1 MRPFGLAIV
10 GSTVLMLVPLGAA
23 QEKRATMILRNAQV
37 ITLDPMRPRAE
48 AVAVRDGRITAIGD
62 DAEVM
67 LMRGETTQV
76 MDLQGRVL
84 MPSLKD
90 HHLHVVN
97 IGFAALNRERRGA
110 LSLDLSGAQSEADVA
125 ALVAARA
132 AQQPKGTWVVG
143 TGWNQIAFGTQKLP
157 THHALTKAAP
167 EHPVFLVRVDAHSAW
182 VNQAALDAAGIRKDT
197 ADPHGG
203 QILRLEDGSPAGV
216 VLERAAEPFLAK
228 IPQPSDE
235 DITEAFRI
243 GVRVLA
249 AQGLTEVYDAGF
261 LPFPSIVAM
270 NVPLERYYDL
280 LRKLDAAEPLPL
292 RVNLMV
298 PLPTSL
304 GEAVLRE
311 PGAFRP
317 SLRLRVTHIKLF
329 ADGAMGSRGA
339 AQSKPFAD
347 DPAQRGVFRMTAEE
361 MKRDVQRA
369 LAAGLDVAT
378 HAIGDAAV
386 ERVLDVYAAALAENP
401 GLVPRRLR
409 IEHFSYASQKDIRR
423 AAHHAVLLCIQPGFV
438 WPNDEGLTMEDSR
451 VGRENSAGAYAFA
464 SLADL
469 GAVMTGSS
477 DDYMLPQPPLWNF
490 YAAATR
496 MNPQGKPEGGWH
508 PEERLPRQTALQLFT
523 DFAGP
528 GGGVTRG
535 ILREDEA
542 ADFVVLSGNP
552 LKVAEDEILKIR
564 VVATIRGGVVTYG
577 AEALVAR

>member
-1 MRPFGLAIV
+1 
-10 GSTVLMLVPLGAA
+10 
-23 QEKRATMILRNAQV
+23 MILRNAQV

-48 AVAVRDGRITAIGD
+48 AVAVRDGLITAIGD

-67 LMRGETTQV
+67 LMRGEGTEV
-76 MDLQGRVL
+76 LDMQGRVL

-97 IGFAALNRERRGA
+97 IGFAALNRERNQA
-110 LSLDLSGAQSEADVA
+110 LFLDVSSAKSEDDVA
-125 ALVAARA
+125 RMVAERA
-132 AQQPKGTWVVG
+132 AKQPKGTWIVG

-182 VNQAALDAAGIRKDT
+182 VNQAAMAAAGITKGS
-197 ADPHGG
+197 ADPYGG
-203 QILRLEDGSPAGV
+203 QIMRLEDGSPSGV
-216 VLERAAEPFLAK
+216 VLERGAEPFLAK
-228 IPQPSDE
+228 IPEPSDA
-235 DITEAFRI
+235 DITEAFRR

-261 LPFPSIVAM
+261 LPFPSIVGM
-270 NVPLERYYDL
+270 NVRLERYYEL

-304 GEAVLRE
+304 GEAVLRD
-311 PGAFRP
+311 PAAFRP
-317 SLRLRVTHIKLF
+317 SPRLRVTHIKLF

-361 MKRDVQRA
+361 LQRDVRRA
-369 LAAGLDVAT
+369 LDAGLDVAT

-386 ERVLDVYAAALAENP
+386 ERVLDVYAGVLAADSSV
-401 GLVPRRLR
+401 VPRRLR

-451 VGRENSAGAYAFA
+451 VGQENSAGAYAFA

-477 DDYMLPQPPLWNF
+477 DDFTLPQHPLWNF

-496 MNPQGKPEGGWH
+496 MNPEGKPAGGWH
-508 PEERLPRQTALQLFT
+508 PEERLPRQAALQLFT
-523 DFAGP
+523 DFAEP

-535 ILREDEA
+535 MLREGES
-542 ADFVVLSGNP
+542 ADFVVLTGDP
-552 LKVAEDEILKIR
+552 LKAAENEILKIR
-564 VVATIRGGVVTYG
+564 VVGTIRGGVVTHGSG
-577 AEALVAR
+577 ALAAR

>member
-1 MRPFGLAIV
+1 MGRRMLAGAV
-10 GSTVLMLVPLGAA
+10 VLLVLYGAEA

-48 AVAVRDGRITAIGD
+48 AVAVRDGRIVAVGD

-67 LMRGETTQV
+67 LLSGEATQV
-76 MDLQGRVL
+76 VDLQGRVL

-97 IGFAALNRERRGA
+97 VGFAALNRERKQA
-110 LSLDLSGAQSEADVA
+110 LFLDLTGAQSEDEVA
-125 ALVAARA
+125 RLVAARA
-132 AQQPKGTWVVG
+132 AQQPKGTWVLG
-143 TGWNQIAFGTQKLP
+143 TGWNQISFGTQKLP
-157 THHALTKAAP
+157 THHALSKAAP

-182 VNQAALDAAGIRKDT
+182 VNQAALDAAGITKDT

-203 QILRLEDGSPAGV
+203 QILRLEDGAPSGV

-228 IPQPSDE
+228 IPEPSDA
-235 DITEAFRI
+235 DISEAFRI
-243 GVRVLA
+243 GVKVLA

-261 LPFPSIVAM
+261 LPFPGIVAM

-292 RVNLMV
+292 RINLMV

-304 GEAVLRE
+304 GEAVLRD
-311 PGAFRP
+311 PKAFQP
-317 SLRLRVTHIKLF
+317 SPRLRVTHIKLF

-347 DPAQRGVFRMTAEE
+347 DPSQRGVFRMTAEE
-361 MKRDVQRA
+361 LQRDVRRA

-386 ERVLDVYAAALAENP
+386 ERVLDVYAGVLAENP
-401 GLVPRRLR
+401 SLNPRRLR

-469 GAVMTGSS
+469 GAVLTGSS
-477 DDYMLPQPPLWNF
+477 DDYTLPQHPLWNF

-496 MNPQGKPEGGWH
+496 MNPQGKPPGGWH

-523 DFAGP
+523 DFAEP

-535 ILREDEA
+535 MLREDA
-542 ADFVVLSGNP
+542 VADFVVLTGNP
-552 LKVAEDEILKIR
+552 LKVAEGEILQIR
-564 VVATIRGGVVTYG
+564 VLATIRAGVVTHG
-577 AEALVAR
+577 ADALAAR

>member
-1 MRPFGLAIV
+1 LAGI
-10 GSTVLMLVPLGAA
+10 TAAVLLLCPGAEA

-37 ITLDPMRPRAE
+37 LTLDPMRPRAE
-48 AVAVRDGRITAIGD
+48 ALAVRDGRIVAIGD

-67 LMRGETTQV
+67 LLRGEGTQV
-76 MDLQGRVL
+76 LDLQGRVL

-97 IGFAALNRERRGA
+97 IGFAALNRERHQA
-110 LSLDLSGAQSEADVA
+110 LFLDLSGAKSEDDVA
-125 ALVAARA
+125 RMVAERA
-132 AQQPKGTWVVG
+132 AQQPRGTWVLG
-143 TGWNQIAFGTQKLP
+143 TGWNQISFGTQKLP
-157 THHALTKAAP
+157 THHALSKAAP

-182 VNQAALDAAGIRKDT
+182 VNQAALDAAGITRDT

-203 QILRLEDGSPAGV
+203 QILRLEDGAPSGV
-216 VLERAAEPFLAK
+216 VLERAAEPFLAR
-228 IPQPSDE
+228 IPEPSDA
-235 DITEAFRI
+235 DITAAFRL
-243 GVRVLA
+243 GAQVLA

-261 LPFPSIVAM
+261 LPFPGIVAM
-270 NVPLERYYDL
+270 NIPLERYYDL

-292 RVNLMV
+292 RINLMV

-304 GEAVLRE
+304 GEAVLRD
-311 PGAFRP
+311 PAAFRP
-317 SLRLRVTHIKLF
+317 SPRLRVTHIKLF

-347 DPAQRGVFRMTAEE
+347 DPSQRGVFRMTAEE
-361 MKRDVQRA
+361 LQRDVRRA
-369 LAAGLDVAT
+369 LEAGLDVAT

-386 ERVLDVYAAALAENP
+386 ERVLDVYAGVLAADP
-401 GLVPRRLR
+401 SLVPRRLR

-469 GAVMTGSS
+469 GAVLTGSS
-477 DDYMLPQPPLWNF
+477 DDFTLPQHPLWNF

-496 MNPQGKPEGGWH
+496 MNPEGKPAGGWH
-508 PEERLPRQTALQLFT
+508 PEERLPRQAALQLFT
-523 DFAGP
+523 DFAEP
-528 GGGVTRG
+528 GGSVARG
-535 ILREDEA
+535 MLREDAA
-542 ADFVVLSGNP
+542 ADFVVLTGNP
-552 LKVAEDEILKIR
+552 LKVAENEILKIR
-564 VVATIRGGVVTYG
+564 VIATIRAGVVTHG
-577 AEALVAR
+577 SEALAAR